1 MPKDAHMGT
10 NEPRTYSNYMEIFDT
25 YSNYMGI
32 LVNSPTMHSYA
43 LLHFIQY
50 S

>member
-1 MPKDAHMGT
+1 MSTDGHMST
-10 NEPRTYSNYMEIFDT
+10 NEPETYSNYMEIFYA

-32 LVNSPTMHSYA
+32 LVNSPTMHSYT
-43 LLHFIQY
+43 LLRCIQY